1 MLAIGSALHMSSS
14 EKRCM
19 RLRRRAIFV
28 LRTALLYMMTEW
40 SRMSTANL
48 SATSVTNSEQPTR
61 AFATL
66 RFAGDTLDPVE
77 ISRILN
83 EEPTRA
89 YRKGQRYRP
98 SARSPE
104 ITGKTGVWYFSTRRT
119 IPGNDLTDHLD
130 VLLRLIFPFADADK
144 RLKELRDI
152 MEREDLEAHVT
163 CFWRGPSDAPTPS
176 IPLNVTA
183 SLQRLPADI
192 EADFANE

>member
-1 MLAIGSALHMSSS
+1 
-14 EKRCM
+14 M
-19 RLRRRAIFV
+19 RLRRRVILV
-28 LRTALLYMMTEW
+28 LRTALSYMLTEWSRMLTEW
-40 SRMSTANL
+40 SRMSGVSR
-48 SATSVTNSEQPTR
+48 SAIFMTNSEQAIR

-66 RFAGDTLDPVE
+66 RFAGDALDPAE
-77 ISRILN
+77 ISRILD

-89 YRKGQRYRP
+89 YRKGQRFRP

-104 ITGKTGVWYFSTRRT
+104 VIGKTGVWYFSTRRK
-119 IPGNDLTDHLD
+119 IPGNDLVDHLD
-130 VLLRLIFPFADADK
+130 ALLRLIFPFADADK

-152 MEREDLEAHVT
+152 MEREDLQAHVT

>member
-1 MLAIGSALHMSSS
+1 MLATGLALHMSSS

-19 RLRRRAIFV
+19 TLKRWAIFV
-28 LRTALLYMMTEW
+28 LRTALPHLVMEW
-40 SRMSTANL
+40 SRRRRARR
-48 SATSVTNSEQPTR
+48 SAIFMTDSEVR

-66 RFAGDTLDPVE
+66 RFASDALDPAE
-77 ISRILN
+77 ISRILD

-89 YRKGQRYRP
+89 YRKGQRFHP

-104 ITGKTGVWYFSTRRT
+104 VIGKTGVWYFSTRRK

-130 VLLRLIFPFADADK
+130 ALLKLIFPFADADK

-152 MEREDLEAHVT
+152 MKRADLEAHVT
-163 CFWRGPSDAPTPS
+163 CFWRGPPGAAKPS

-183 SLQRLPADI
+183 SLQQLPIYLD
-192 EADFANE
+192 ADFANE

>member
-1 MLAIGSALHMSSS
+1 MS
-14 EKRCM
+14 
-19 RLRRRAIFV
+19 LRRRAIFL
-28 LRTALLYMMTEW
+28 LRTALSYMMTEW
-40 SRMSTANL
+40 SRMIRVSL
-48 SATSVTNSEQPTR
+48 SATFVTNSEQPSR

-104 ITGKTGVWYFSTRRT
+104 ITGKTGVWYFSTRRK
-119 IPGNDLTDHLD
+119 ILGNDLRDHLD
-130 VLLRLIFPFADADK
+130 ALLRLIFPFADADK

-152 MEREDLEAHVT
+152 MERENLEAHVT
-163 CFWRGPSDAPTPS
+163 CFWRGPPRYPRAFNPARRNRVVGAATRGYRGGFRER
-176 IPLNVTA
+176 VTA
-183 SLQRLPADI
+183 LCG
-192 EADFANE
+192 

>member
-1 MLAIGSALHMSSS
+1 
-14 EKRCM
+14 
-19 RLRRRAIFV
+19 
-28 LRTALLYMMTEW
+28 
-40 SRMSTANL
+40 MSTASL

-98 SARSPE
+98 SERSPE
-104 ITGKTGVWYFSTRRT
+104 ITGKTGVWYLSTRRT
-119 IPGNDLTDHLD
+119 IPGDDLTDHLD
-130 VLLRLIFPFADADK
+130 ALVRVIFPFADADK

-183 SLQRLPADI
+183 WLQRLPADI

>member
-1 MLAIGSALHMSSS
+1 
-14 EKRCM
+14 M
-19 RLRRRAIFV
+19 RLGRRVILV
-28 LRTALLYMMTEW
+28 LRTALSYMLTEW
-40 SRMSTANL
+40 SRMSGVSR
-48 SATSVTNSEQPTR
+48 SAIFMTNSEQAIR

-66 RFAGDTLDPVE
+66 RFAGDALDPAE
-77 ISRILN
+77 ISRILD

-89 YRKGQRYRP
+89 YRKGQRFRP

-104 ITGKTGVWYFSTRRT
+104 VIGKTGVWYFSTRRK
-119 IPGNDLTDHLD
+119 IPGNDLVDHLD
-130 VLLRLIFPFADADK
+130 ALLRLIFPFADADK

-152 MEREDLEAHVT
+152 MEREDLQAHVT